1 MEILL
6 SREFCESVKPLF
18 GQSLYKKS
26 NLYQKGKKATVWIG
40 TLEHYGLGG
49 AEDMPKLI

>member
-18 GQSLYKKS
+18 GQSLYEKKQFIS
-26 NLYQKGKKATVWIG
+26 KREKATVWIG